1 MLILGCVVWIFGG
14 GICQTTERCEESCG
28 TDRCGNFLPGP
39 PLSLKLRNFS
49 EIRPHNRPSFPYPAI
64 ACSASTDCKGEWGI
78 TSADV
83 DPPPPEE
90 DISQIRELLA
100 LKAREF
106 RVMISVLLTDLA
118 YQGDTEMRF
127 LGIRLNYNEV
137 LIPGPPKS
145 CIIPY

>member
-1 MLILGCVVWIFGG
+1 MC
-14 GICQTTERCEESCG
+14 T
-28 TDRCGNFLPGP
+28 N
-39 PLSLKLRNFS
+39 
-49 EIRPHNRPSFPYPAI
+49 
-64 ACSASTDCKGEWGI
+64 CKGEWGI

-100 LKAREF
+100 IKAREF

-137 LIPGPPKS
+137 PTIPSELHPCENYTLI
-145 CIIPY
+145 CFFLIVL

>member
-1 MLILGCVVWIFGG
+1 MYA
-14 GICQTTERCEESCG
+14 
-28 TDRCGNFLPGP
+28 N
-39 PLSLKLRNFS
+39 
-49 EIRPHNRPSFPYPAI
+49 
-64 ACSASTDCKGEWGI
+64 CKGEWGI

-100 LKAREF
+100 IKAREF

-137 LIPGPPKS
+137 TNYPSRTAPLRES
-145 CIIPY
+145 HADFF